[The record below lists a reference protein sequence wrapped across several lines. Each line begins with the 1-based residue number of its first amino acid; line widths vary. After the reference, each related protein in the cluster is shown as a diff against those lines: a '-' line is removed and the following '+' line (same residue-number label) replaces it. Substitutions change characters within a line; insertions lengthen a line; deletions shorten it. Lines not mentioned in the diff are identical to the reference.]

1 MKVMANPM
9 EPMIA
14 TLERIPP
21 LPAIVLDLMQSL
33 DDENANIAQLA
44 RKIGLDPPLTA
55 RVLRVVNSPFYGM
68 QGQISSVQE
77 AVMVLGFS
85 NVRSLAMAASLSARY
100 VFTPRGDFDAP
111 RLWEHS
117 FCAALCCR
125 LLSRLAR
132 LSAET
137 AFTAG
142 LLHDIGR
149 IGLLMLKDTRIDEIF
164 KLRAEKGLT
173 LLNAEREVLGFDHAQ
188 LGARLLERWRLP
200 AAIVRAVERHHSP
213 EPEPADRLG
222 DLVIV
227 GDSFAIA
234 HRKQQ
239 LAQPLPST
247 RRRNAMVRLSLS
259 HSGCI
264 EALAPLPELLR
275 AVSSVLHET

>member
-1 MKVMANPM
+1 MEVTANSM

-85 NVRSLAMAASLSARY
+85 NIRSLAMAASLSARY
-100 VFTPRGDFDAP
+100 VFTPRGGIDAP
-111 RLWEHS
+111 RMWEHS
-117 FCAALCCR
+117 FCTALCCR
-125 LLSRLAR
+125 LLSRLVK
-132 LSAET
+132 LNAET

-149 IGLLMLKDTRIDEIF
+149 IGLLMLEDTRVDDIF
-164 KLRAEKGLT
+164 RLHKEKGLS
-173 LLNAEREVLGFDHAQ
+173 LLTAEREVLGFDHAQ
-188 LGARLLERWRLP
+188 LGARLLELWRLP
-200 AAIVRAVERHHSP
+200 AAVVRAVERHHSL
-213 EPEPADRLG
+213 EPDDALS

-227 GDSFAIA
+227 GDSFAAA
-234 HRKQQ
+234 HLENR
-239 LAQPLPST
+239 LAQPLPSPG
-247 RRRNAMVRLSLS
+247 RRNAMVRLSIS
-259 HSGCI
+259 HNGCI
-264 EALAPLPELLR
+264 EALAPLPELLK

>member
-85 NVRSLAMAASLSARY
+85 NIRSLAMAASLSARY
-100 VFTPRGDFDAP
+100 VFTAKGDFDAP
-111 RLWEHS
+111 GLWEHS
-117 FCAALCCR
+117 FSAALCCR
-125 LLSRLAR
+125 LLSRQLR

-149 IGLLMLKDTRIDEIF
+149 IGLLMIEDKRIDEIF
-164 KLRAEKGLT
+164 RTRAEKGVT
-173 LLNAEREVLGFDHAQ
+173 LLNAEREVLGYDHAQ

-200 AAIVRAVERHHSP
+200 AAVVQAVERHHSR
-213 EPEPADRLG
+213 EPDPTDRLA

-239 LAQPLPST
+239 LAQPLSSS

-264 EALAPLPELLR
+264 EALAPMPELLK